1 MNTKKCNGAGMDI
14 DHAEKKDDSTFFVL
28 DGEIQDQS
36 SVKKCISHNLKHIR
50 KQKGLTQ
57 DAFSKQLGI
66 SRPSYASYEEQRA
79 EPPLSVVITLSNLTG
94 IDINTLLTDEL
105 REEVLND

>member
-1 MNTKKCNGAGMDI
+1 MNTEQCNGIGMDN
-14 DHAEKKDDSTFFVL
+14 DHSNGEKDQTFFQI
-28 DGEIQDQS
+28 DGEVQDLTSIKQ
-36 SVKKCISHNLKHIR
+36 CISHNLKHIR

-66 SRPSYASYEEQRA
+66 SRPSYASYEEKRA
-79 EPPLSVVITLSNLTG
+79 EPPLSVVITVSNLTG